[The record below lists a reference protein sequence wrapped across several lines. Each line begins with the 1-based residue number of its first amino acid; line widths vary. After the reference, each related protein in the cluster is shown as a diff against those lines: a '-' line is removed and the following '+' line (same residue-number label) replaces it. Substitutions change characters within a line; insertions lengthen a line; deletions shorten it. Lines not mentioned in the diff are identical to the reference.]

1 MGTTGDGSGR
11 TLVPA
16 PGDIARNAFGG
27 ITAAM
32 FEAVFDASPAGLAVL
47 VGPDLIVDHANAA
60 CRALTRADVDPVG
73 QPFEDVWPTG
83 DPAVLPALRNVLATG
98 AGLCVDDYAVPAAGG
113 VRRFCVQVRRIPWRR
128 GLAVLVAVWETSE
141 AWAARR
147 AAEEAAA
154 AALTRAGELDATVD
168 AIADGLVIYGRDGEI
183 LRMNRAAMRQLGY
196 DAGEASPSFAE
207 RFAALRVYA
216 PDGRLMRLEDTP
228 VVRALQGET
237 VRSLHARVEY
247 QGRSLWVLASSAP
260 VRGADGSIAGAVLTF
275 SDETALHAMEQARDD
290 LVRMI
295 SHDLRTPLNAIYNQ
309 AHLLRRYPNDAARVE
324 ARAAAVLKSCE
335 RMSAMIQDLVEA
347 TLLEDGQLQ
356 ISPEPVDLAAA
367 VPELLERFHG
377 AIDVDRVRLV
387 VHPDL
392 PRALADPQRLERIV
406 VNLLTNAL
414 KYSPPQGEVVLELAP
429 APEGVAI
436 VVTDRGVGIA
446 PEDVPHVFD
455 RFFRAR
461 GARQPEGLGLGL
473 YITRHLVQAHG
484 GRIEVS
490 SRLGQGST
498 FRVVL
503 PSADGNGV
511 AALH

>member
-1 MGTTGDGSGR
+1 
-11 TLVPA
+11 
-16 PGDIARNAFGG
+16 
-27 ITAAM
+27 
-32 FEAVFDASPAGLAVL
+32 
-47 VGPDLIVDHANAA
+47 
-60 CRALTRADVDPVG
+60 
-73 QPFEDVWPTG
+73 
-83 DPAVLPALRNVLATG
+83 
-98 AGLCVDDYAVPAAGG
+98 
-113 VRRFCVQVRRIPWRR
+113 
-128 GLAVLVAVWETSE
+128 
-141 AWAARR
+141 
-147 AAEEAAA
+147 
-154 AALTRAGELDATVD
+154 
-168 AIADGLVIYGRDGEI
+168 
-183 LRMNRAAMRQLGY
+183 
-196 DAGEASPSFAE
+196 
-207 RFAALRVYA
+207 
-216 PDGRLMRLEDTP
+216 
-228 VVRALQGET
+228 
-237 VRSLHARVEY
+237 
-247 QGRSLWVLASSAP
+247 VLASSAP
-260 VRGADGSIAGAVLTF
+260 VRGADGSIVGAVLTF
-275 SDETALHAMEQARDD
+275 SDETALHAVEQARDD

-309 AHLLRRYPNDAARVE
+309 AHLLRRHPDDAPRVE

-356 ISPEPVDLAAA
+356 ISPEPVDLAA
-367 VPELLERFHG
+367 VIPELLERFHG

-392 PRALADPQRLERIV
+392 RPALADPQRLERIV

-429 APEGVAI
+429 APEGVAL

-503 PSADGNGV
+503 PSADGNDV